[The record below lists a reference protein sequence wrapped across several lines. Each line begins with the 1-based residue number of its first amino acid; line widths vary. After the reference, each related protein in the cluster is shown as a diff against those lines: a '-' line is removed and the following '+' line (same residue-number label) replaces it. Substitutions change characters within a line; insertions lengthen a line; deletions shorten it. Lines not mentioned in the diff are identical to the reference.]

1 MPTPADHARA
11 IIDWVGGRPFAV
23 VARDLAALPDG
34 HALLQAADAI
44 ADAAD
49 SDDEATRGAG
59 LGALFGGLV
68 EPLNDGFTPAGRAA
82 YARFFG
88 RIVWRVA
95 TRTPT
100 LSAALATS
108 GITSEA
114 ALLTRHAR
122 IRANAATP
130 PADARRIVVLSRVTI
145 GADILLSSVVLQR
158 LHQRYPQA
166 ELVLLGDG
174 KLQGL
179 FAGLPKVR
187 VRPISY
193 ARRGPLRER
202 LASWQNVVA
211 AVAEEQ
217 ADLVVAPDSRLDQLG
232 LLPVGDDARYL
243 LWENLQGEGAP
254 PQSLALLLDGWLA
267 RTLALPALPSVTPRV
282 ALDPTADIVRGRLRA
297 AFGSAPL
304 AAVKLDHGGNP
315 AKALPKAAEVLILR
329 RLRELGW
336 RILLDRGF
344 GADELANSDAL
355 LAELGWT
362 AVDIDDSGKG
372 LGRAVGELTPGCL
385 ADAPLIRFHGS
396 ISGWAAALATC
407 GHALSYDSVGHHLA
421 GALGIPVTVAFTG
434 HSDPAFPVAWQ
445 PRGRGHVQVVEIP
458 TATKALPS
466 AWRAVLDALPAPR
479 VQQA

>member
-1 MPTPADHARA
+1 MPTPADCARA
-11 IIDWVGGRPFAV
+11 IIDWVGDRPLAV
-23 VARDLAALPDG
+23 VARELAALPEG
-34 HALLQAADAI
+34 HALLQAADTI

-49 SDDEATRGAG
+49 SDVEATRAAG

-100 LSAALATS
+100 LLTALVAS
-108 GITSEA
+108 GIISEA
-114 ALLTRHAR
+114 ALLARHAR
-122 IRANAATP
+122 VRAGSGTLP
-130 PADARRIVVLSRVTI
+130 TEVRRIVVLSRVTI

-158 LHQRYPQA
+158 LHQRFPQA

-174 KLQGL
+174 KLHGL

-187 VRPISY
+187 VRPINY

-211 AVAEEQ
+211 AVAEER

-243 LWENLQGEGAP
+243 LWENLHGEGAA
-254 PQSLALLLDGWLA
+254 PQSLALLLDAWLT
-267 RTLALPALPSVTPRV
+267 RTLGLPASPVVAPRV
-282 ALDPTADIVRGRLRA
+282 ALDPATQIVRERLRA
-297 AFGSAPL
+297 AFGPAPL

-344 GADELANSDAL
+344 GTDELANSDAL

-362 AVDIDDSGKG
+362 AVDLDDSGKG
-372 LGRAVGELTPGCL
+372 LGRAVGELAPASL

-421 GALGIPVTVAFTG
+421 GALGVAVTVVFTG
-434 HSDPAFPVAWQ
+434 HTDPAFPVAWQ
-445 PRGRGHVQVVEIP
+445 PRGRGSVHVVEIP
-458 TATKALPS
+458 TPTKQQPQ
-466 AWRAVLDALPAPR
+466 AWQAVIDALPAP
-479 VQQA
+479 

>member
-1 MPTPADHARA
+1 MPTPSDCARA
-11 IIDWVGGRPFAV
+11 IIDWVGQRPLAA

-49 SDDEATRGAG
+49 SDDEAVRSAG

-100 LSAALATS
+100 LLTALAS
-108 GITSEA
+108 AGITTEA
-114 ALLTRHAR
+114 ALLARHAR
-122 IRANAATP
+122 LRAGAAAAP
-130 PADARRIVVLSRVTI
+130 NDAKRVVVLSRVTI
-145 GADILLSSVVLQR
+145 GADILLASVALQR

-179 FAGLPKVR
+179 FGGLPNVR

-202 LASWQNVVA
+202 LASWLTVVA
-211 AVAEEQ
+211 AVAEEH
-217 ADLVVAPDSRLDQLG
+217 ADLVLAPDSRLDQLG

-243 LWENLQGEGAP
+243 LWENLQGEGIA
-254 PQSLALLLDGWLA
+254 PQSLAVLLDGWLA
-267 RTLALPALPSVTPRV
+267 RVLNLPPQPAVAPRV
-282 ALDPTADIVRGRLRA
+282 ALDAPATAVRQRLAA
-297 AFGSAPL
+297 AFGPAPL

-315 AKALPKAAEVLILR
+315 AKALPRAAEVALLR

-362 AVDIDDSGKG
+362 ALDLDDSGKG
-372 LGRAVGELTPGCL
+372 LGRVVNELTAGSL
-385 ADAPLIRFHGS
+385 VDAPIIRFHGS
-396 ISGWAAALATC
+396 ISGWAAALACC
-407 GHALSYDSVGHHLA
+407 GHAISYDSVGHHLA
-421 GALGIPVTVAFTG
+421 GALAIPVTVAFTG
-434 HSDPAFPVAWQ
+434 HSDPAFPIAWQ
-445 PRGRGHVQVVEIP
+445 PRGRAPVRVVEVP
-458 TATKALPS
+458 TAAKNQPDRWAP
-466 AWRAVLDALPAPR
+466 VLAALPAPSAQR
-479 VQQA
+479 A